1 MKGDGL
7 EDNHWTFIPSEI
19 YTQKDKAKDLWL
31 IFTDRITVKFIMKD
45 NSVESPTGHWCN
57 ICK

>member
-7 EDNHWTFIPSEI
+7 EECHRIDAPFAVH
-19 YTQKDKAKDLWL
+19 TQKDQAKDLRL
-31 IFTDRITVKFIMKD
+31 IFTDRIKVKFVMKD
-45 NSVESPTGHWCN
+45 NSVETPTGRWCN